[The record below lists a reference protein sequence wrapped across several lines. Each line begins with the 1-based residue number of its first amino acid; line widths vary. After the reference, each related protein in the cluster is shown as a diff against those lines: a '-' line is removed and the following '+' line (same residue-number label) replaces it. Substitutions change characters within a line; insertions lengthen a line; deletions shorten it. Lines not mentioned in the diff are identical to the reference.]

1 MTHLPACE
9 RQPLWEGSERIR
21 DAYSLPS
28 PWAASRRER
37 LRLCTQSA
45 CRFSLIAYR
54 TSLQYGKYSCVSS
67 ARSEEKSA
75 EASCAQSLC
84 AAALLF
90 SRALFSTTLPT
101 LGENGRAEPFPR
113 FQPSNLIPL
122 RFVQHHGDMQLHI
135 VPHRGMGKEE
145 SGGLGEKTRKG
156 KGDCSWAAPLPLGCL
171 PKTPVN
177 LYCVNGARRV

>member
-1 MTHLPACE
+1 MVCVLHLRRSVLPLSWGDVYDSISLTKWVTHDPSTGVRATTSLGGE
-9 RQPLWEGSERIR
+9 RAHQRCLFSPL
-21 DAYSLPS
+21 

-45 CRFSLIAYR
+45 CRFSPIAYR

-67 ARSEEKSA
+67 ACSEEKSA

-101 LGENGRAEPFPR
+101 LVENEPA
-113 FQPSNLIPL
+113 
-122 RFVQHHGDMQLHI
+122 MI
-135 VPHRGMGKEE
+135 VPTISAAKSHPSVFCATSWKCAA
-145 SGGLGEKTRKG
+145 LG
-156 KGDCSWAAPLPLGCL
+156 A
-171 PKTPVN
+171 V
-177 LYCVNGARRV
+177 

>member
-1 MTHLPACE
+1 MTHLPPCE

-45 CRFSLIAYR
+45 CRFSPIAHR

-75 EASCAQSLC
+75 DASCVQSLC

-101 LGENGRAEPFPR
+101 LVENGSAGQFPR
-113 FQPSNLIPL
+113 FHEINFIPL
-122 RFVQHHGDMQLHI
+122 RFVQHCGSVQLWVLPGGGWGRRKVGDWGRK
-135 VPHRGMGKEE
+135 PRRGRGIAA
-145 SGGLGEKTRKG
+145 GLPPFPWVVSPSIR
-156 KGDCSWAAPLPLGCL
+156 
-171 PKTPVN
+171 
-177 LYCVNGARRV
+177 

>member
-1 MTHLPACE
+1 MTHLPPCE

-45 CRFSLIAYR
+45 CRFSPIAHR

-75 EASCAQSLC
+75 DASCVQSLC

-90 SRALFSTTLPT
+90 SRALFSTTHPT
-101 LGENGRAEPFPR
+101 LVENGSAEPFPR
-113 FQPSNLIPL
+113 FHEINFIPL
-122 RFVQHHGDMQLHI
+122 RFVQHCGSVQLWVLPGGGWGRRKVGDWGRK
-135 VPHRGMGKEE
+135 PGRGRGIAA
-145 SGGLGEKTRKG
+145 GLPPFPWVVSPRQ
-156 KGDCSWAAPLPLGCL
+156 
-171 PKTPVN
+171 
-177 LYCVNGARRV
+177 R